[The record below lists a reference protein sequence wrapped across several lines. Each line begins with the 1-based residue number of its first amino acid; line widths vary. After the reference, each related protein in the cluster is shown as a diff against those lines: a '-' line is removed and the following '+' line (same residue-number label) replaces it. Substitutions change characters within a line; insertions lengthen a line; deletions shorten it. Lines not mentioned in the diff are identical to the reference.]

1 MDKQILYWT
10 MSLFGTAIGAG
21 ILFLP
26 ISIGT
31 GGFLSLIIMAIL
43 AYPLTHYSHK
53 LLAKFIYKNDGLD
66 DITEVLD
73 NTFGK
78 NIGLLIIISYFLEIF
93 VVLLL
98 YTIALTNAIE
108 LILTENLGFV
118 DINRVILS
126 FFVVAFLMFI
136 ISRGLEVIIKVISYL
151 VFIFIIS
158 IFILSIYLIQFY
170 NGGVFNDFSID
181 LINTQEIFKSTLY
194 VIPIMIFAFNHV
206 AIISS
211 MVIEQKKLN
220 IKSAENSIDK
230 ILEYSHILMVFV
242 VLFFLFS
249 CAFVFNSLELNEANS
264 KNINILSY
272 ISIKIDNFALQ
283 YIAPIIAS
291 IAIMKSFLGHYMG
304 TKEGF
309 EAIIKR
315 SKKINNFS
323 NKSLSIFTFIFVS
336 ISCFTAAVLNPSILD
351 MINKII
357 APLIAVTLF
366 LVPAYVVINLKKMEG
381 YKGISAYFVGIIGI
395 LATGVIIFEFF

>member
-230 ILEYSHILMVFV
+230 IL
-242 VLFFLFS
+242 
-249 CAFVFNSLELNEANS
+249 
-264 KNINILSY
+264 NIL
-272 ISIKIDNFALQ
+272 
-283 YIAPIIAS
+283 
-291 IAIMKSFLGHYMG
+291 
-304 TKEGF
+304 
-309 EAIIKR
+309 
-315 SKKINNFS
+315 
-323 NKSLSIFTFIFVS
+323 IF
-336 ISCFTAAVLNPSILD
+336 
-351 MINKII
+351 
-357 APLIAVTLF
+357 
-366 LVPAYVVINLKKMEG
+366 
-381 YKGISAYFVGIIGI
+381 
-395 LATGVIIFEFF
+395 

>member
-158 IFILSIYLIQFY
+158 IFINI
-170 NGGVFNDFSID
+170 FN
-181 LINTQEIFKSTLY
+181 T
-194 VIPIMIFAFNHV
+194 
-206 AIISS
+206 
-211 MVIEQKKLN
+211 
-220 IKSAENSIDK
+220 
-230 ILEYSHILMVFV
+230 
-242 VLFFLFS
+242 VL
-249 CAFVFNSLELNEANS
+249 
-264 KNINILSY
+264 
-272 ISIKIDNFALQ
+272 
-283 YIAPIIAS
+283 
-291 IAIMKSFLGHYMG
+291 
-304 TKEGF
+304 
-309 EAIIKR
+309 
-315 SKKINNFS
+315 
-323 NKSLSIFTFIFVS
+323 
-336 ISCFTAAVLNPSILD
+336 
-351 MINKII
+351 
-357 APLIAVTLF
+357 
-366 LVPAYVVINLKKMEG
+366 
-381 YKGISAYFVGIIGI
+381 
-395 LATGVIIFEFF
+395 